1 MFDNPF
7 IKRKKGEQRIST
19 DFSTVSDAVG
29 GGGDEAIA
37 SLCSLAAQL
46 NIAILCSSS
55 LSQNPH

>member
-1 MFDNPF
+1 MGCL
-7 IKRKKGEQRIST
+7 ITHSQKEKRGTKNI